1 MLVTLQSNQAALFT
15 RRALES
21 QSKTLETTMRR
32 LATGLRVERAS
43 DDAAGLSIVTR
54 MSAQIR
60 GLNMAVRNVNDGI
73 SVVQVADG
81 ALEATSEALQRMRE
95 LAVQAANGTLST
107 TDRSS
112 LSREKDQLIS
122 EIQRIATQTTYNH
135 YTLLNGVSNI
145 AYFTTPG
152 GTPGGSRTSLQMSF
166 QIGANAGQN
175 LVVEMT
181 LAHVSALGLGNDG
194 SLTSMLTQGGAST
207 LIGRVDGALGSVAS
221 IRASLGAAQNRFE
234 GILSNLMN
242 VSENTEAARSRIR
255 DADVAL
261 EAAYLTKASILEQA
275 GTAILAQANMQPQML
290 LKLLS

>member
-1 MLVTLQSNQAALFT
+1 MLVTLQSNQAALLT

-21 QSKTLETTMRR
+21 QSKMLETTMRR

-60 GLNMAVRNVNDGI
+60 GLNMAIRNVNDGI

-234 GILSNLMN
+234 GMLSNLMN

-261 EAAYLTKASILEQA
+261 EAAYLTKASILQQA
-275 GTAILAQANMQPQML
+275 GTAILAQANVQPQML

>member
-1 MLVTLQSNQAALFT
+1 MFVTLRSNQAALNT
-15 RRALES
+15 QRALEIQTRS
-21 QSKTLETTMRR
+21 LETTMRR

-54 MSAQIR
+54 MSARIR
-60 GLNMAVRNVNDGI
+60 GFNMAIRNVNDGI

-81 ALEATSEALQRMRE
+81 ALEATTEALQRMRE
-95 LAVQAANGTLST
+95 LAVQAANGTVSG
-107 TDRSS
+107 TDRAS
-112 LSREKDQLIS
+112 LSLEKDQLIS
-122 EIQRIATQTTYNH
+122 EIQRIAAQTTYNH

-166 QIGANAGQN
+166 QVGANAGQN
-175 LVVEMT
+175 VVVEMT
-181 LAHVSALGLGNDG
+181 LAHVSALGLGNNG

-207 LIGRVDGALGSVAS
+207 LIGRVDSALESVAS
-221 IRASLGAAQNRFE
+221 IRANLGAAQNRFE
-234 GILSNLMN
+234 GMLSNLMN

-261 EAAYLTKASILEQA
+261 EAAHLTRASILQQA
-275 GTAILAQANMQPQML
+275 GTAILAQANVQPQML